1 MQPDTTSRA
10 APTTAAVIPSRRSAA
25 SRFFLVSTGDRRR
38 LRIHWPR
45 VGGAVLIG
53 CLTVW
58 LTLGTLAFTILH
70 HYRGITQVRF
80 VDVIWPSRWPYVRL
94 ARGEHDISTGL
105 IHVHR
110 QQYRDAFTYLN
121 RGLAR
126 APADLAAR
134 KLLVDLLLVSNQS
147 DLAQTTLLA
156 GIPFHVANP
165 DYLALTFRFLF
176 ERAKDTEALALAR
189 KLLTQSPVAPAT
201 NEIALLAAATA
212 YFQRGN
218 YDSAE
223 ELLHRLPRF
232 GHSPDAQLLV
242 AKIDW
247 ERGYRDLAIL
257 CLRALANQHPHNPS
271 ICEELVRR
279 LQHRELHDEARRHTL
294 SFQIANPG
302 LARPRL
308 DLVHAYRQSNDTV
321 ALQREV
327 DHILQDFPSNHAIL
341 LALGEFAAR
350 FGDHG
355 LAERLCAHARQH
367 HLPVAPFD
375 LLRIESLL
383 ARRDY
388 AAVLA
393 TTRAL
398 LHDEPQNSRA
408 HALVLESLQAVAQ
421 LGAGDRDSARS
432 FISRLL
438 VEPGIRAQNLLAIAN
453 RFAELD
459 STDEAC
465 RLLARAVA
473 IDPQNQPALTRLI
486 ELELNLNRTDD
497 LPAHL
502 LRFVGMRKPSP
513 DILRV
518 AHHKLGSDLFLFS
531 PGRAAA
537 LDALQAALEKS
548 SAALAHR

>member
-1 MQPDTTSRA
+1 MQPDTPRA
-10 APTTAAVIPSRRSAA
+10 APTTAPIIPSRRSAV
-25 SRFFLVSTGDRRR
+25 SRFFLVPTADRRR

-45 VGGAVLIG
+45 VSGAVLCG

-58 LTLGTLAFTILH
+58 FTVGTIAFAVLH
-70 HYRGITQVRF
+70 HYRGITPVRF
-80 VDVIWPSRWPYVRL
+80 VDVIWPSRWPHVRL
-94 ARGEHDISTGL
+94 ARGEHDISTAL

-110 QQYRDAFTYLN
+110 RQYRDAFTYLN

-126 APADLAAR
+126 APAHLAAR
-134 KLLVDLLLVSNQS
+134 KLLVDLLLANNQP
-147 DLAQTTLLA
+147 DLAQTTLLV
-156 GIPFHVANP
+156 GIAFHAANP
-165 DYLALTFRFLF
+165 DYLGLTFRFLF
-176 ERAKDTEALALAR
+176 ERDKDHDALELAR
-189 KLLTQSPVAPAT
+189 KLLAQSPVAPVT
-201 NEIALLAAATA
+201 YEIATLAAATA

-223 ELLHRLPRF
+223 EFLRRLPRF
-232 GHSPDAQLLV
+232 DHSPDAQLLV

-247 ERGYRDLAIL
+247 ERGYRDLGL
-257 CLRALANQHPHNPS
+257 LRLRALANQHPHNPG

-279 LQHRELHDEARRHTL
+279 LQHLELHDEARRHTL
-294 SFQIANPG
+294 AFQIANPG

-308 DLVHAYRQSNDTV
+308 DLLHAYRQSNDTV
-321 ALQREV
+321 AIQRES
-327 DHILQDFPSNHAIL
+327 DQILQDFPSNHAIL

-350 FGDHG
+350 FGDNT
-355 LAERLCAHARQH
+355 LAERLCAHVRHH

-375 LLRIESLL
+375 LLRIETLL

-393 TTRAL
+393 TTRSL
-398 LHDEPQNSRA
+398 LRDEPQQSPGQT
-408 HALVLESLQAVAQ
+408 LVLESLQAVAQ
-421 LGAGDRDSARS
+421 LGAGDRDAARA
-432 FISRLL
+432 FISRLV

-459 STDEAC
+459 AADEAC

-473 IDPQNQPALTRLI
+473 LDPQNQRALTRLI

-537 LDALQAALEKS
+537 LDALQTALEKS